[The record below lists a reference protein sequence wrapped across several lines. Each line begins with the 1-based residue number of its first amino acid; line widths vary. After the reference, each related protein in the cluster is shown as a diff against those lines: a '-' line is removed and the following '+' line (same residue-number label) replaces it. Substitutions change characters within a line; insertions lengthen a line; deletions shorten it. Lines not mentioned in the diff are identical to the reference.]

1 MDLMLAALAYRFFRQ
16 NRQQTQPLSPEEE
29 AASLLASLLPPLP
42 QDSLPPSPSLPVERI
57 TEMPANPTPIR
68 PVIPANFLLGTL
80 RLANNAGQYSIQDG
94 QFPSLYFID
103 NAVNFI
109 RYRPLHRDGFLISE
123 KAGREVYMYAG
134 QWNDALTIQANL
146 AANTIYSVQLGNNKT
161 TINANLLASQANQM
175 STQQL
180 NTFNAANNPIPMG
193 QNTVYINAGPLQGL
207 FFGGSATATNNKYQ
221 PLNML
226 DLDLANINTPN
237 GAHWGHS
244 VAMPQAIT
252 SFYESR
258 FPGLMTALLQAGQ
271 SKQELT
277 IPLPSTGRSLPIP
290 IRSNVEYFP
299 RTMFDSSAEQQS
311 FLMTM
316 IRSFS

>member
-1 MDLMLAALAYRFFRQ
+1 
-16 NRQQTQPLSPEEE
+16 
-29 AASLLASLLPPLP
+29 
-42 QDSLPPSPSLPVERI
+42 
-57 TEMPANPTPIR
+57 MPANPTPIR

-80 RLANNAGQYSIQDG
+80 RLANNAGQYSIEDG

-103 NAVNFI
+103 NVVNFI
-109 RYRPLHRDGFLISE
+109 RYRPLHEDGFLISE

-146 AANTIYSVQLGNNKT
+146 NANTIYSVQLGNDKT
-161 TINANLLASQANQM
+161 TISNNLLNSQANQM

-180 NTFNAANNPIPMG
+180 NAFNAANNPIPMG

-221 PLNML
+221 PLYML
-226 DLDLANINTPN
+226 DFRP
-237 GAHWGHS
+237 GAVNSAHQGHA

-252 SFYESR
+252 VFYESR
-258 FPGLMTALLQAGQ
+258 FPGLMTCLMQAGQ
-271 SKQELT
+271 SQQELT
-277 IPLPSTGRSLPIP
+277 IPLPSTGRSLSIP

>member
-16 NRQQTQPLSPEEE
+16 NRQQTQPLSPEE
-29 AASLLASLLPPLP
+29 AAAAMLAALLPALP

-57 TEMPANPTPIR
+57 TDMPANPTPIR
-68 PVIPANFLLGTL
+68 PVIPANFLFGTL
-80 RLANNAGQYSIQDG
+80 RLANNAGQYSIEDG

-103 NAVNFI
+103 DAANFI
-109 RYRPLHRDGFLISE
+109 RYRPLHEHGFLISE
-123 KAGREVYMYAG
+123 KTNRDVYMYAG
-134 QWNDALTIQANL
+134 QWNNAQTIQTNL
-146 AANTIYSVQLGNNKT
+146 NANTIYSVLLGRDKP

-175 STQQL
+175 NTQQL
-180 NTFNAANNPIPMG
+180 NTFNAANNPIQAG

-221 PLNML
+221 PLYML
-226 DLDLANINTPN
+226 DFEH
-237 GAHWGHS
+237 GAQNRPHLGHS

-252 SFYESR
+252 GFYESR
-258 FPGLMTALLQAGQ
+258 FPGLMTCLMQAGQ

>member
-1 MDLMLAALAYRFFRQ
+1 
-16 NRQQTQPLSPEEE
+16 
-29 AASLLASLLPPLP
+29 
-42 QDSLPPSPSLPVERI
+42 
-57 TEMPANPTPIR
+57 MPANPTPIR

-80 RLANNAGQYSIQDG
+80 RLANNAGQYSIEDG

-109 RYRPLHRDGFLISE
+109 RYRPLHRAGFLISE

-134 QWNDALTIQANL
+134 QWNDNQTIQANL
-146 AANTIYSVQLGNNKT
+146 ANNTIYSVQLGNNKT
-161 TINANLLASQANQM
+161 TIGNNLLASQANQK

-180 NTFNAANNPIPMG
+180 IAFNAANNPIPMG
-193 QNTVYINAGPLQGL
+193 EETVYINAGPLQGL

-226 DLDLANINTPN
+226 DFRPGAVN
-237 GAHWGHS
+237 GVHRGHT
-244 VAMPQAIT
+244 VTMPQAIT
-252 SFYESR
+252 GFYESR
-258 FPGLMTALLQAGQ
+258 FPGLLTCLMQAGQ

-277 IPLPSTGRSLPIP
+277 IPLPSTGRSLSIP

-299 RTMFDSSAEQQS
+299 QTMFDTSNPAQAEVEQQA